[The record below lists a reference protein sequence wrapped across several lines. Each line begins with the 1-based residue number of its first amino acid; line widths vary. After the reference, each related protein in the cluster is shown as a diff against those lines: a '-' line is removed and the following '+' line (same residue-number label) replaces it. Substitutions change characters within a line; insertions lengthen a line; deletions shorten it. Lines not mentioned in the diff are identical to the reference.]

1 MLYKMAM
8 PMLTMN
14 NTGAIYESR
23 SSIIASSDSKT
34 ATVTY
39 LTSSCSQIF
48 FKSSTR
54 GDKPDIY
61 ACLSLT
67 FLICSTA
74 LSVLSSDVELLKNTT
89 IMLASLFDKF
99 CATLSGSIDFGTVGS
114 STSSRFKTSS
124 TPSILL

>member
-23 SSIIASSDSKT
+23 SNIIASSDSKT

-99 CATLSGSIDFGTVGS
+99 CATRSGSIDFGTVGS
-114 STSSRFKTSS
+114 NTSSRFKTSS